1 MPLTFQQD
9 AQLMG
14 QIGSVASQIVQVQ
27 NSVNSLKSVGTTL
40 YNNADFVTKYPTDSV
55 TIKASLLNINS
66 ALNTVLA
73 ALTQINYPQS

>member
-9 AQLMG
+9 AALMG
-14 QIGSVASQIVQVQ
+14 QISSVAAQIVQVQ
-27 NSVNSLKSVGTTL
+27 NSIGSLKTEGTVL
-40 YNNADFVTKYPTDSV
+40 YNNANLLTKYPTDGPGIR
-55 TIKASLLNINS
+55 TSLLAINS